1 MGAGLDLAGR
11 RRDGS
16 EFPAEIS
23 ISPMKTESGVLAT
36 AAIRDVSARRKTESK
51 FRGLLE
57 AAPDAMVIVDGNGRI
72 VLVNTQAEHV
82 FGYTREELLGQPVET
97 LVPARFHAVHPAHR
111 ERYADAPRPRPMGS
125 GLELSGLHKDGHE
138 FPVEISLS
146 PLETEDGVLYTAAI
160 RDVSEQKQHVRR
172 IREANRL
179 KSEFL
184 ANMSHE
190 LRTPL
195 NAVIGFAEII
205 HDGRAGAVSGEQRE
219 YLGDIL
225 NSSRHLLRIINDIL
239 DLAKIEAGR
248 ITLRPEPVDLGR
260 IVREVGD
267 ILRSTTSTRSMVLT
281 TEIDADLSE
290 IVADPS
296 RLKQILYNYLSN
308 ALKFTPEGGRITVR
322 ALAEEDDQFRVEVE
336 DEGIGIAD
344 DDVPRLFIEFQQL
357 DSSPAKRYQGTGLG
371 LALTKRIAE
380 AHGGRVGV
388 RTEVGVGSTFFVV
401 LPRTMH
407 IPSSAQEVD
416 PVGE

>member
-1 MGAGLDLAGR
+1 
-11 RRDGS
+11 
-16 EFPAEIS
+16 
-23 ISPMKTESGVLAT
+23 
-36 AAIRDVSARRKTESK
+36 
-51 FRGLLE
+51 
-57 AAPDAMVIVDGNGRI
+57 
-72 VLVNTQAEHV
+72 
-82 FGYTREELLGQPVET
+82 
-97 LVPARFHAVHPAHR
+97 
-111 ERYADAPRPRPMGS
+111 MGS

-205 HDGRAGAVSGEQRE
+205 HDGRAGAVSDEQRE